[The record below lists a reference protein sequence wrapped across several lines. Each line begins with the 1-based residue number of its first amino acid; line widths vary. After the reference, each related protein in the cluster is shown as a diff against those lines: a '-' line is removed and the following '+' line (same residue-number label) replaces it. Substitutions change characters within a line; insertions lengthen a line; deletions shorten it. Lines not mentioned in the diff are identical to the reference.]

1 MLVYGHN
8 FGKSFL
14 LVDYG
19 QFNNMDRYEQSVIRA
34 MDMKVAKKF
43 ARKNF
48 KNCTISNWI
57 NSSAQV

>member
-1 MLVYGHN
+1 MYGHN
-8 FGKSFL
+8 FGKKFL

-43 ARKNF
+43 ARKNL
-48 KNCTISNWI
+48 KNCIIGDWI
-57 NSSAQV
+57 NSSVQV